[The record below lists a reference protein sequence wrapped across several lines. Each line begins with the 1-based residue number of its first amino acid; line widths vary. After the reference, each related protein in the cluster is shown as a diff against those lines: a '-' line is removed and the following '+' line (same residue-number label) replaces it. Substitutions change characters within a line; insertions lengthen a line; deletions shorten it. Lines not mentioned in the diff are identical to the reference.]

1 VDGLILRINY
11 DFLINLK
18 KLGLDVT
25 YLKIKEL
32 SRNSSL
38 SSRVFKAYPNSDKFV
53 DEYREEIF
61 SRRFLCSAG
70 NFPVIENI
78 QLVNKNLKF
87 DNTYYWYN
95 ITDSRFYVKKVSYD
109 NQRKDIYEA
118 QLARYMDLMYK
129 LFDTYT
135 KNIKTSIRVRLDAYV
150 DPCYV
155 DAGYVSPNSDPKN
168 KLSN

>member
-1 VDGLILRINY
+1 MDGLILRINY

-25 YLKIKEL
+25 YLKIKHL

-38 SSRVFKAYPNSDKFV
+38 SSRVFKAYPNSDKFIE
-53 DEYREEIF
+53 EYRSEIF

-70 NFPVIENI
+70 DFPVIENI

-87 DNTYYWYN
+87 DNSYYWYN
-95 ITDSRFYVKKVSYD
+95 ITDRRFYVKKVSYD
-109 NQRKDIYEA
+109 NQRKDVYEA

-135 KNIKTSIRVRLDAYV
+135 KNIKTSIQVRLDSYV